1 MKRFLCLSIALLIFV
16 SSLCV
21 SAYAADDSCGFAVA
35 TDLHYV
41 HPLPD
46 ADDYVVAESFGSNI
60 EGKKYQHESGFIID
74 EFLRQCAEDDG
85 CDFVL
90 LSGDLVTYGRDFVE
104 DHYALAQKFRD
115 FEQATGKQVYV
126 INGNHDNGTDT
137 FTDSAKF
144 REVYYEFGYDKAFS
158 VDESC
163 CSYAVNLN
171 DKYGLIALDSCDEQ
185 YHLTC
190 GVDYKRVD
198 WVRKQA
204 KTITD
209 SGRYPI
215 LIMHHNLLE
224 HHPMELVIQDKYI
237 VPFPRTYASLF
248 ADWGIKLVFTGHTH
262 TADAVSYTSPSGNV
276 IYDFCSAAI
285 SQYPLQYRQFSLT
298 DKAISYEMKTVNR
311 IDTDALSSVV
321 SGYSEERLNAM
332 ATDFPAFAAEK
343 QKRENID
350 DIKEMISAQ
359 GLGISES
366 SPIYGFVDD
375 SCDAVK
381 NLFEMPLYGENS
393 VQELAKEYGVSIPG
407 SKYSTVWDMAGDVSL
422 NYSAG
427 NKIYSANSVE
437 AKIALG
443 VAKVALRGIVRGKTD
458 SFISSA
464 ADAVLSKNAGVK
476 EKIASLGISTPSERF
491 AAAVISVVIEAFGED
506 NDGVNN
512 ISGTIPGYGV
522 QSNRFSSVCDFIV
535 SAYSRFIMYINIII
549 GALMS

>member
-1 MKRFLCLSIALLIFV
+1 MKRLLCLSIALLIFI

-41 HPLPD
+41 HPLPN

-144 REVYYEFGYDKAFS
+144 REVYHEFGYDKAFS

-171 DKYGLIALDSCDEQ
+171 NKYGLIALDSCDEQ

-204 KTITD
+204 KAITD

-224 HHPMELVIQDKYI
+224 HMPLELITQDKYI

-262 TADAVSYTSPSGNV
+262 NADAVSYTSPSGNV

-298 DKAISYEMKTVNR
+298 DKAIKYEMKTVNS

-343 QKRENID
+343 QKTENID
-350 DIKEMISAQ
+350 DIKKMISAE

-366 SPIYGFVDD
+366 SPIYGFIDD
-375 SCDAVK
+375 SCKAVN
-381 NLFEMPLYGENS
+381 NLFDMPLYGANS
-393 VQELAKEYGVSIPG
+393 VQELAKEYGVNIPD

-422 NYSAG
+422 NYTAG
-427 NKIYSANSVE
+427 NKIYGANSVE

-443 VAKVALRGIVRGKTD
+443 AAKVALRGIIRGKTD
-458 SFISSA
+458 SFLSSA
-464 ADAVLSKNAGVK
+464 ADAVLSGTGLS

-512 ISGTIPGYGV
+512 ISGTVPGYGA
-522 QSNRFSSVCDFIV
+522 QTNGFSSVCGFIV
-535 SAYSRFIMYINIII
+535 SAYSKFIMYINIII